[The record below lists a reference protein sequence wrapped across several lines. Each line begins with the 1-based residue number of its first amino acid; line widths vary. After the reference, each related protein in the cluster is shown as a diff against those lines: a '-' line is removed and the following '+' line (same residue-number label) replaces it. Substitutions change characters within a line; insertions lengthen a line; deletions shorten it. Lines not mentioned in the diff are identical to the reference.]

1 MRTSVHTVRLA
12 VLFITLTFFSLVSR
26 SQSISSPNGKIE
38 VGVGLGP
45 MFFLGDLG
53 GSEGIGK
60 NFVKDI
66 DFPLTKLCK
75 GLYLNLYPT
84 EWLGIRLAGNLA
96 HLEGNDAEAPSKGG
110 AERYRLKRNLKFESK
125 LSEAYAAIEIYPT
138 VFFEQ
143 YDGLAHKLR
152 PYILGGAGIFHFN
165 PKAEYIEPGGT
176 TRMVELKPLR
186 LEGQGFAEYPDR
198 KEYSLTQKE
207 LLVGGGFKFYL
218 TESMYVGFEIL
229 HRKTFTDY
237 IDDVSTKYINPA
249 LFNNYLTPADAAV
262 ARQLYYREN
271 LLLPGQ
277 SRPNPVVNEQRGD
290 PKDNDAFFSSI
301 LRMGWRLNGANSP
314 TGRAKRQL
322 KCPVFY

>member
-1 MRTSVHTVRLA
+1 MRTSVQTVRLS
-12 VLFITLTFFSLVSR
+12 VLIFSILFFNLNTS
-26 SQSISSPNGKIE
+26 SQSLSVANGKIE
-38 VGVGLGP
+38 FGLGLGP

-53 GSEGIGK
+53 GSAGVGK
-60 NFVKDI
+60 TFVKDV
-66 DFPLTKLCK
+66 DMPLTKVSK
-75 GLYLNLYPT
+75 GLFLNLYPT
-84 EWLGIRLAGNLA
+84 EWLGLRLAGNLGS
-96 HLEGNDAEAPSKGG
+96 LQGDDAQAPSKGG
-110 AERYRLKRNLKFESK
+110 AERFRLKRNLKFESK
-125 LSEAYAAIEIYPT
+125 ISEAYAALELYPT

-152 PYILGGAGIFHFN
+152 PYVVGGVGLFHFN
-165 PKAEYIEPGGT
+165 PKAEYTEPGGT
-176 TRMVELKPLR
+176 KRMVELNPLR

-207 LLVGGGFKFYL
+207 LLIGGGVKFYL
-218 TESMYVGFEIL
+218 TETMYVGFEIL

-237 IDDVSTKYINPA
+237 LDDVSTKYINPA
-249 LFNNYLTPADAAV
+249 LFNNYLSTSDAAI

-271 LLLPGQ
+271 LLQPGQ

-290 PKDNDAFFSSI
+290 PKENDAFFSSI

-322 KCPVFY
+322 RCPVYY

>member
-60 NFVKDI
+60 DFIKDI

-75 GLYLNLYPT
+75 GLYLNLYPA
-84 EWLGIRLAGNLA
+84 EWIGIRLAGNLA
-96 HLEGNDAEAPSKGG
+96 HLEGDDAQAPNKGG
-110 AERYRLKRNLKFESK
+110 AERYRLKRNLKFQTK
-125 LSEAYAAIEIYPT
+125 ISEAYAAIEIYPT

-152 PYILGGAGIFHFN
+152 PYVLGGAGIFHFN
-165 PKAEYIEPGGT
+165 PEGEYIRPDGT
-176 TRMVELKPLR
+176 KEWVKLKPLH

-207 LLVGGGFKFYL
+207 VLIGGGFKYYMTDGF
-218 TESMYVGFEIL
+218 YVGFEIL

-249 LFNNYLTPADAAV
+249 LFNTYLSPEQAV
-262 ARQLYYREN
+262 MARQLMFREN
-271 LLLPGQ
+271 IYNPAV
-277 SRPNPVVNEQRGD
+277 SRVYINEQRGD
-290 PKDNDAFFSSI
+290 PKDLDAFFSGI

>member
-1 MRTSVHTVRLA
+1 MRTSVHTVRLS
-12 VLFITLTFFSLVSR
+12 VLILFFSILSINSY
-26 SQSISSPNGKIE
+26 SQSISTANGKLE
-38 VGVGLGP
+38 FGLGIGP

-60 NFVKDI
+60 DFVKDI
-66 DFPLTKLCK
+66 DLPLTKISK
-75 GLYLNLYPT
+75 GIYLNLYPA
-84 EWLGIRLAGNLA
+84 EWLGIRLAANLG
-96 HLEGNDAEAPSKGG
+96 HLKGDDAQAPSKGG

-125 LSEAYAAIEIYPT
+125 ISEAYAAIEIYPT

-143 YDGLAHKLR
+143 YGGLEHKIR
-152 PYILGGAGIFHFN
+152 PYFLGGMGIFHFN
-165 PKAEYIEPGGT
+165 PKAEYIEPGGNK
-176 TRMVELKPLR
+176 RMVELKPLR

-207 LLVGGGFKFYL
+207 LLVGGGVKYYL

-237 IDDVSTKYINPA
+237 IDDVSTKYVNPA
-249 LFNNYLTPADAAV
+249 LFNTYLDPANAAI

-271 LLLPGQ
+271 LVNPGL
-277 SRPNPVVNEQRGD
+277 SRPNPSTNEQRGD

-301 LRMGWRLNGANSP
+301 LRIGWRLNGANSP

-322 KCPVFY
+322 KCPVYY

>member
-1 MRTSVHTVRLA
+1 MRTSVQTVRLS
-12 VLFITLTFFSLVSR
+12 VLIFSILFFNLNSS
-26 SQSISSPNGKIE
+26 SQSLTVANGKIE
-38 VGVGLGP
+38 FGLGLGP

-53 GSEGIGK
+53 GSAGVGK
-60 NFVKDI
+60 TFVKDV
-66 DFPLTKLCK
+66 DMPLTKVSK
-75 GLYLNLYPT
+75 GIFLNLYPT
-84 EWLGIRLAGNLA
+84 EWLGLRLAGNLGY
-96 HLEGNDAEAPSKGG
+96 LQGDDAQAPNKGG
-110 AERYRLKRNLKFESK
+110 AERFRLKRNLKFESK
-125 LSEAYAAIEIYPT
+125 ITEAYAALELYPT

-152 PYILGGAGIFHFN
+152 PYVVGGVGLFHFN
-165 PKAEYIEPGGT
+165 PKGEYIEPGGT

-207 LLVGGGFKFYL
+207 LLIGGGVKFYL

-237 IDDVSTKYINPA
+237 MDDVSTKYINPA
-249 LFNNYLTPADAAV
+249 LFNNYLSSSDAAI

-271 LLLPGQ
+271 ILQPGQ

-290 PKDNDAFFSSI
+290 PKENDAFFSSI

-322 KCPVFY
+322 KCPVYY